1 MNEELEAPM
10 VLHMILARHH
20 AWIQSLGT
28 GVPSKASAELD
39 RQTMISLWAA
49 TSADLKDAV
58 AALNIMSERIDRAR
72 EALRQETPGS
82 NTTELGNILDAVR
95 AALRGDAP

>member
-10 VLHMILARHH
+10 VLRMILARHS

-28 GVPSKASAELD
+28 SVPSKASAELD
-39 RQTMISLWAA
+39 RQTMIGLWAA
-49 TSADLKDAV
+49 TSADLRDTV
-58 AALNIMSERIDRAR
+58 TALNIMSERIDRAQK
-72 EALRQETPGS
+72 ALQQETPGS
-82 NTTELGNILDAVR
+82 NTTKLGNILDAVR